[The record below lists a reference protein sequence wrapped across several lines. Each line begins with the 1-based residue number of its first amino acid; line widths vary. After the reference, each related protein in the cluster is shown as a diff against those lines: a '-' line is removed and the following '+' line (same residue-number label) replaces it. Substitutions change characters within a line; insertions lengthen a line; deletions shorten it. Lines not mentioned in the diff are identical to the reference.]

1 MKISLIIVA
10 VWCGMSCGSLAGQ
23 VQAQLLPDTPNA
35 PVTSTPDRA
44 STPRAFWELSS
55 AYAGLVVADAWTT
68 QRNLNAGCYEKHS
81 WLYGRHPS
89 AGRFMATDAALWA
102 VEVWA
107 GRRIVR
113 MRERSG
119 GRGRGG
125 SGIRVRI
132 LHAAVYG
139 VLGREMEDRAVAIV
153 GNVRARCYEVAK

>member
-1 MKISLIIVA
+1 MRVQVWVSVIVA
-10 VWCGMSCGSLAGQ
+10 LSCGSLAG
-23 VQAQLLPDTPNA
+23 QAQLLPDTPNA
-35 PVTSTPDRA
+35 PVTVPAPA

-68 QRNLNAGCYEKHS
+68 QRNLSAGCYEKHS

-153 GNVRARCYEVAK
+153 GNVRAKCYEVAK